1 MWQVVYIA
9 SKEEASLIKEKLTKQ
24 GFLVKLE
31 ATEDASYQIKVPE
44 SEAVEVYEIINDI
57 DN

>member
-9 SKEEASLIKEKLTKQ
+9 SKEEALAIQDRLLKE

-31 ATEDASYQIKVPE
+31 PMDENSYQIKVPE
-44 SEAVEVYEIINDI
+44 SEAEEVYDLIHEWL
-57 DN
+57 

>member
-9 SKEEASLIKEKLTKQ
+9 SKEEALAIKDRLVKE

-31 ATEDASYQIKVPE
+31 PMDENSYQIKVPE
-44 SEAVEVYEIINDI
+44 SEAEEVYELIHEWM
-57 DN
+57 

>member
-9 SKEEASLIKEKLTKQ
+9 SNRKARTIKEKLTEQ

-31 ATEDASYQIKVPE
+31 NTEDTCCQIKVPE
-44 SEAVEVYEIINDI
+44 SEAAEVYDIINEI
-57 DN
+57 AR

>member
-9 SKEEASLIKEKLTKQ
+9 SKEEALAIKDRLVKE

-31 ATEDASYQIKVPE
+31 PMDENSYQIKVPE
-44 SEAVEVYEIINDI
+44 SEAEEVSNLIHEWM
-57 DN
+57 